1 MNTNNNLTLHL
12 KALLKKSWKKTVLF
26 LIIAIIVT
34 VLSMIMPMLIK
45 YILDTAITGG
55 NVTLLIKVGL
65 IYLILTLLV
74 SFLELCLNVLRSN
87 IHKSYFAVF
96 KVKLLNHLSKFDG
109 NFFSNK
115 HTGDLFKTLESDLY
129 TVENFGVD
137 TYIQV
142 IVAGIE
148 ALFSFCILWKMNFQ
162 LLIYVLIIQIIIII
176 IQKLINVQSS
186 KSIQEVRMIAGKQA
200 DKHEAYLSNL
210 MNIVITKGKQAI
222 LSDYIKGE
230 RDYARKAIFTDFI
243 LSCSQFSFSVL
254 TNFTTVIIYLVG
266 GYHVIKGKMTVGE
279 MIAFGEY
286 TVFLIGPIRNI
297 VSMNNQ
303 IQQTKVALNRIY
315 AILKRPTNTEQKKME
330 DLISDCP
337 YKICFENV
345 IFSYEGKRVFNDL
358 NLELNTGI
366 VYAFMGSSG
375 GGKTT
380 IVNLLYRL
388 WEPDAGSITL
398 NGIPISQY
406 NLNSYRKLFSIVP
419 QEHCL
424 LDDTIYNNICWSK
437 LKSRDEVEQVCRA
450 VELWGWIS
458 SLENGID
465 TVIGENGVKISGGQ
479 KQRMGIARA
488 LLMPTPILVLDEST
502 SAIDNETQEK
512 IWRNLKPY
520 FEGKIVMMI
529 AHRLES
535 IKKADYV
542 YVIEDGIVAQ
552 KGTYQQIFK

>member
-65 IYLILTLLV
+65 IYLILTLLM

-162 LLIYVLIIQIIIII
+162 LLIYVLIIQIIII

-303 IQQTKVALNRIY
+303 IQQTKVALNR
-315 AILKRPTNTEQKKME
+315 T
-330 DLISDCP
+330 C
-337 YKICFENV
+337 
-345 IFSYEGKRVFNDL
+345 
-358 NLELNTGI
+358 
-366 VYAFMGSSG
+366 
-375 GGKTT
+375 
-380 IVNLLYRL
+380 
-388 WEPDAGSITL
+388 
-398 NGIPISQY
+398 
-406 NLNSYRKLFSIVP
+406 
-419 QEHCL
+419 
-424 LDDTIYNNICWSK
+424 
-437 LKSRDEVEQVCRA
+437 
-450 VELWGWIS
+450 
-458 SLENGID
+458 
-465 TVIGENGVKISGGQ
+465 
-479 KQRMGIARA
+479 
-488 LLMPTPILVLDEST
+488 
-502 SAIDNETQEK
+502 
-512 IWRNLKPY
+512 
-520 FEGKIVMMI
+520 
-529 AHRLES
+529 
-535 IKKADYV
+535 
-542 YVIEDGIVAQ
+542 
-552 KGTYQQIFK
+552 

>member
-65 IYLILTLLV
+65 IYLILTLLM

-388 WEPDAGSITL
+388 WKPDAGSITL

>member
-65 IYLILTLLV
+65 IYLILTLLM

-388 WEPDAGSITL
+388 WKPDAGSITL

-535 IKKADYV
+535 KKKADCLCYRRW
-542 YVIEDGIVAQ
+542 YSSTEGNLSTNI
-552 KGTYQQIFK
+552 